1 MTTGRDEPAD
11 VEEMRLTMEAR
22 IGAPES
28 VSQRSLGMIAQARD
42 RLWHFRQEPVGGRLV
57 LLKRII
63 FWFTASAFDRQAKV
77 QEAVLDALTEIERE
91 LLDIRNRMLVDTGE
105 PGPAPEPERAGR
117 TR

>member
-1 MTTGRDEPAD
+1 MTTDRDEPAN
-11 VEEMRLTMEAR
+11 VEEMLLTMDAR
-22 IGAPES
+22 IRTPENA
-28 VSQRSLGMIAQARD
+28 SQRSLGMIAQARE
-42 RLWHFRQEPVGGRLV
+42 RLSHFRREPVGGRLV
-57 LLKRII
+57 RLKRMI

-91 LLDIRNRMLVDTGE
+91 LLDIRNRMMVDTGE